1 MKNKGILIT
10 SIFLIVTTGNYFRLY
25 AESNIRLVEFVNIIA
40 IGALLGVLIVQ
51 ITKAIKDR
59 NK

>member
-10 SIFLIVTTGNYFRLY
+10 SIFLMITAGNYFRLY
-25 AESNIRLVEFVNIIA
+25 AESNIRIVEFLNIIA
-40 IGALLGVLIVQ
+40 IGALLGVLIDQ
-51 ITKAIKDR
+51 IAKAIKER